1 MNFESRKGLRK
12 VDRRLVG
19 IVLSV
24 AIVVVAVILVT
35 QSGGSSK
42 AEGDSTARILDVDE
56 VLELANS
63 LGHPIYWAGSIPGD
77 QLEVTQAAG
86 DNVYLRY
93 LPEGV
98 EAGSPNSSFLTIGTY
113 PVPNAQEALARAASK
128 AGSTLSHVA
137 GGGLAFVNPEKST
150 SVYLAYSESD
160 LQLEVYDPAPGAAL
174 GLVHSGKIRPV
185 G

>member
-1 MNFESRKGLRK
+1 MNLGSRKGLGK

-19 IVLSV
+19 VVLSV

-35 QSGGSSK
+35 KGGGDSK
-42 AEGDSTARILDVDE
+42 AEGDSAASIVDVSE
-56 VLELANS
+56 VLPLANTV
-63 LGHPIYWAGSIPGD
+63 GHPIYWAGPISGD
-77 QLEVTQAAG
+77 QLELTQAAG
-86 DNVYLRY
+86 GNVYIRY

-98 EAGSPNSSFLTIGTY
+98 DAGDPHSSFLTVGTY
-113 PVPNAQEALARAASK
+113 PVPDAQGALARTAAK

-137 GGGLAFVNPEKST
+137 GGGLVLVNPEEST
-150 SVYLAYSESD
+150 SVYLAYPESD

-174 GLVHSGKIRPV
+174 GLIRSGKIRPV